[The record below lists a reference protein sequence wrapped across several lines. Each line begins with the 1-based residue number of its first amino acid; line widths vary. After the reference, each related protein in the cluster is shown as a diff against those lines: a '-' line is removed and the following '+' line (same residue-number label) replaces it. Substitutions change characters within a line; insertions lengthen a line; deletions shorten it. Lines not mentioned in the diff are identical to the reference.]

1 MDKDKLDRIFFYI
14 LILFPIVIF
23 VLTPADAVGR
33 VSVLVNN
40 VLDAYLFGNGYYKP
54 DRYPFAAKVTNI
66 FTVIFALFMGLLCTI
81 LYGKEADIVPKE
93 NRKKG
98 YAFIFLML
106 VLFLWVSIL
115 PQEFS
120 SSSGRNFGLSRSF
133 HNNPFTFLFLI
144 FIKQIM
150 IYVGVRVFGG
160 VICKLFSKSKI

>member
-66 FTVIFALFMGLLCTI
+66 FTVIFALFMD
-81 LYGKEADIVPKE
+81 Y
-93 NRKKG
+93 
-98 YAFIFLML
+98 YA
-106 VLFLWVSIL
+106 LFYMVK
-115 PQEFS
+115 
-120 SSSGRNFGLSRSF
+120 
-133 HNNPFTFLFLI
+133 
-144 FIKQIM
+144 KQI
-150 IYVGVRVFGG
+150 
-160 VICKLFSKSKI
+160 